1 MPDKNTLRV
10 RYRTDPAWPGIVQ
23 VDCSGIATDA
33 AQPQYWAAMRSAK
46 GVASLV
52 SVFNFT
58 RAVICYRSPPKLTP
72 GAPQQKPGAIVCL
85 PEQYQQLARRAAL
98 LSDLG
103 IRRAVFLSQAVALDW
118 AASEVRLSLL
128 ISPPLQ
134 RVLSDSADQGL

>member
-1 MPDKNTLRV
+1 MPDRNTLKV

-72 GAPQQKPGAIVCL
+72 GAPQQKPGAIVCT
-85 PEQYQQLARRAAL
+85 PEQYPQLSRRASL

-103 IRRAVFLSQAVALDW
+103 IRRAVFLSQGLALEW
-118 AASEVRLSLL
+118 AASEVRLALQV
-128 ISPPLQ
+128 SPPLQ